1 MELRTLIDSIRT
13 DKDTLH
19 SYLETY
25 EILFKEKRYTS
36 KAIMEIGIAEGGSIK
51 LWNDYFINARIF
63 GLDIMSM
70 KNSVY
75 DIKYNYPR
83 IDLLFNTD
91 AYNID
96 ISTFKNKFDIII
108 EDGDHLLS
116 NQIKFLKNYLSLLE
130 EDGIMII
137 EDIQRIEDIE
147 ILTNETPEEY
157 KQYIEVY
164 DLRANK
170 GRYDDIL
177 FVINKNKR
185 I

>member
-25 EILFKEKRYTS
+25 EKLFKEKRFTS
-36 KAIMEIGIAEGGSIK
+36 TAIMEIGIAEGGSIK
-51 LWNDYFINARIF
+51 LWNDYFTNARIF

-70 KNSVY
+70 KNSVN

-83 IDLLFNTD
+83 INLLLNTD
-91 AYNID
+91 AYNMD
-96 ISTFKNKFDIII
+96 VNVFKNKFDIII

-116 NQIKFLKNYLSLLE
+116 NQIKFLKNYLSILE
-130 EDGIMII
+130 DDGILII
-137 EDIQRIEDIE
+137 EDVQMIEDLE

-157 KQYIEVY
+157 KKYIEVY

-170 GRYDDIL
+170 GRYDDVL